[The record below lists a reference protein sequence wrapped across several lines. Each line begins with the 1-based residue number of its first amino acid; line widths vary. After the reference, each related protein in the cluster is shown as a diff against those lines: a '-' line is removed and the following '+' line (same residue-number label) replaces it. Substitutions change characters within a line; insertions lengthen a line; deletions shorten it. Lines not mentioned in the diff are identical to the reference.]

1 MMLQFLIL
9 PQRALLNLRYQTTLA
24 DHYVLLLLQWIL
36 QEMKV
41 ITQSLF
47 VLRSDNK
54 DGRPLTAVSSPQSV
68 SVSR

>member
-9 PQRALLNLRYQTTLA
+9 PQPALLNLSYQTTLA

-54 DGRPLTAVSSPQSV
+54 RGRPLTAVSS
-68 SVSR
+68 R